1 METVGKRL
9 LRVKRQRRGSKA
21 KWEREYQII
30 QGRDANGKVLVWW
43 RIRNCRDR
51 DDGQDI
57 NVLING
63 GDDHDNL
70 LISIHFDSEAASLE
84 RLRPGVRA

>member
-1 METVGKRL
+1 MGAKNIRS
-9 LRVKRQRRGSKA
+9 SKGEMQTA
-21 KWEREYQII
+21 
-30 QGRDANGKVLVWW
+30 KVLVWW
-43 RIRNCRDR
+43 RIRESHNCPDR
-51 DDGQDI
+51 DDGQEI